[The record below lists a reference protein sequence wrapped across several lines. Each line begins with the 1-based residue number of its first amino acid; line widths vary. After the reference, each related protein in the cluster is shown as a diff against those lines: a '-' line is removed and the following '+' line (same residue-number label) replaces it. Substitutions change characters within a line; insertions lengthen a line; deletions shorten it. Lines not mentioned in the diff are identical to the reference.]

1 MRVSTTKHS
10 TPLRRAKPNLAAAM
24 RLSRNSRTP
33 LPYFTGAGRD
43 AARDRGTPWTGAA
56 ALAIVTMA
64 DKCID
69 HRICRFARSAF
80 IPGSVTEASTP
91 SFGPFIRTPSN
102 KVGDAGAQM
111 PVGGHLRRSEG
122 RVGLFRLT
130 PMIGNLGRS
139 QASTLRAISVDTY
152 RASASGSTLRPSS
165 T

>member
-1 MRVSTTKHS
+1 MQLVIGARHGLGLRPWLSSRWPTNASITESAGSPDLLSFLVASRK
-10 TPLRRAKPNLAAAM
+10 LRRH
-24 RLSRNSRTP
+24 RL
-33 LPYFTGAGRD
+33 G
-43 AARDRGTPWTGAA
+43 
-56 ALAIVTMA
+56 
-64 DKCID
+64 
-69 HRICRFARSAF
+69 
-80 IPGSVTEASTP
+80 P
-91 SFGPFIRTPSN
+91 SFETPSN

-130 PMIGNLGRS
+130 PMIGNLGRG